1 MKNDY
6 VWARTILSVYRY
18 LERIAGAIDKII
30 MQKALSSANICG
42 QNYYQNN
49 VYTLSQNLID
59 LSERKVTLINLKIL
73 TENTLSKIDKDDA
86 NILIEKFFDGVKSK
100 DIASRHEF
108 SMRTV
113 FRRIDSAVQK
123 FAKTLSMQGYGD
135 LALQNMLKDENWIL
149 CVYNRLATNVDEDFT
164 LSGIFLKKAVSM

>member
-30 MQKALSSANICG
+30 MKKALSSANICG

-49 VYTLSQNLID
+49 IYTLSQNLID
-59 LSERKVTLINLKIL
+59 LSERKVTLINLKVLI
-73 TENTLSKIDKDDA
+73 EDTLGVIDKNDA

-100 DIASRHEF
+100 DIAQRHEF

-113 FRRIDSAVQK
+113 FRKIDSAVQS
-123 FAKTLSMQGYGD
+123 FAKALCMKGYGD
-135 LALQNMLKDENWIL
+135 IALQDMLKDESWIL
-149 CVYNRLATNVDEDFT
+149 CVYNRLSTKLEEDFT
-164 LSGIFLKKAVSM
+164 LSSIFLKKAVSL